1 MIDLTIVVPV
11 AHAGHW
17 LAGMLYLMPV
27 FILAGGIGWQR
38 HQDKKHPERWAERD
52 ADSN

>member
-1 MIDLTIVVPV
+1 MTPPI

-17 LAGMLYLMPV
+17 LAGMLYLAPV

-38 HQDKKHPERWAERD
+38 WNDRRHPERRKARD
-52 ADSN
+52 GENHENT